1 MKRPS
6 NVRPSRPSGRVFKLS
21 AAVAGLGAAAYG
33 AYAALT
39 WVRYGCVP
47 RAAGD
52 EADALLDRFLPR
64 YDVVERHAIAV
75 AAPAPVV
82 LDTAREQQLFNIPLV
97 RWVFRGRELV
107 MRSAP
112 AKRPLPPDLLDQVLL
127 LGWAILAEDPGRE
140 LVVGAV
146 TRPWEA
152 NVVFSGLA
160 ADAFASF
167 NEPGYVKIVW
177 TLRAD
182 PTGVD
187 SAIFRTE
194 TRALATD
201 DQARRRFR
209 VYWSL
214 ASPGIW
220 LIRRLSLRPLQRA
233 AEQRSR
239 LQTRA
244 AASPVAGA

>member
-1 MKRPS
+1 MNRPS
-6 NVRPSRPSGRVFKLS
+6 NVKPSRPSGSVVKLS

-39 WVRYGCVP
+39 WLRYGCVA
-47 RAAGD
+47 RAASD
-52 EADALLDRFLPR
+52 EVDPLLDRFLPR
-64 YDVVERHAIAV
+64 YDVVERHAIPV

-82 LDTAREQQLFNIPLV
+82 LDTAREQQLFSIPLV
-97 RWVFRGRELV
+97 RWVFRGRELM
-107 MRSAP
+107 MRSTP
-112 AKRPLPPDLLDQVLL
+112 AARPLPPGLLDQMRL
-127 LGWAILAEDPGRE
+127 LGWVVLAEEPDRE

-146 TRPWEA
+146 TKPWEA
-152 NVVFSGLA
+152 NVVFRGIP

-187 SAIFRTE
+187 SAVFRTE

-201 DQARRRFR
+201 DEARRRFR

-233 AEQRSR
+233 AEARSR
-239 LQTRA
+239 LQT
-244 AASPVAGA
+244 